1 MSVKQFCTHVVYPP
15 SHDRI
20 STASNSPIIPP
31 VTKLRPLAEPHNS
44 TPALVRNR
52 ARMLIEFLRF
62 LICQDLCRT
71 LLLLRIFCF
80 CACRH
85 PSPSASERKGAGMNR
100 KEYTVIN
107 LIAEYEGRIAEFKYA
122 VSSALPE
129 EKLRKKYGTELKRYE
144 PFL

>member
-1 MSVKQFCTHVVYPP
+1 MFVKQFCTHVVYTP
-15 SHDRI
+15 SHDRT
-20 STASNSPIIPP
+20 SAAQNSPIIPP
-31 VTKLRPLAEPHNS
+31 ETKLRPLAEPHNS

-85 PSPSASERKGAGMNR
+85 PSPSASERKGQLTN
-100 KEYTVIN
+100 KTH
-107 LIAEYEGRIAEFKYA
+107 
-122 VSSALPE
+122 E
-129 EKLRKKYGTELKRYE
+129 EKTLPRPRCNSSRTLPDRLRKQDRSRHTERWWCRCSDWRCRSAG
-144 PFL
+144 